1 MQGIIKQPSELPAL
15 PDLRNL
21 GSILR
26 ILLAVNGATLV
37 AALVRE
43 PRIAL
48 LPAEW
53 ASLTGYV
60 EPHLFAEL
68 AVLWLVQPWLARVP
82 FRTGVALITAV
93 TCALAFGANA
103 LAPRLAGEAPGSLL
117 RHLGFALVAQ
127 FLLIGYFRL
136 RARALSPAITEAR
149 LQALQAR
156 IRPHFL
162 FNSLTAVLSL
172 MRSEPRRAE
181 SALEDLAD
189 LFRVLMR
196 DNRDLTP
203 LADEVELCRQ
213 YLALEQLRLGD
224 RLEIDWNVKSMP
236 GDALVPPLVL
246 QPLLEN
252 AVYHGIE
259 PLTERGLLSIN
270 IFLSRD
276 EVHAILKN
284 PYVANGARHQ
294 VGNRMALENIRERLA
309 LHFDA
314 EASLE
319 SRITRDSYEVHIRMP
334 YRTQKSVP
342 AGNGAAAAARPE
354 RNHDRGTQKR
364 RQRRPDR
371 PLPVTPATRIEP
383 WLNHPS
389 AS

>member
-1 MQGIIKQPSELPAL
+1 MQGIIKQPPAVPGL

-26 ILLAVNGATLV
+26 ILLAVNGATLCL
-37 AALVRE
+37 AFARE
-43 PRIAL
+43 PRIAAL
-48 LPAEW
+48 AAEW
-53 ASLTGYV
+53 AALTGFV

-68 AVLWLVQPWLARVP
+68 ALLWLVQPLLARCDY
-82 FRTGVALITAV
+82 RAGVAIITV
-93 TCALAFGANA
+93 ITCGIAFGVNA
-103 LAPRLAGEAPGSLL
+103 LIPKFAGEAPVSVT
-117 RHLGFALVAQ
+117 RHLVFALTAQ
-127 FLLIGYFRL
+127 FALIAYFRL

-162 FNSLTAVLSL
+162 FNSITAVLSL

-181 SALEDLAD
+181 AALEDLAD

-196 DNRDLTP
+196 DNRELTS

-213 YLALEQLRLGD
+213 YLELEQLRLGD
-224 RLEIDWNVKSMP
+224 RLVVDWNVKSMP

-259 PLTERGLLSIN
+259 PSTAQGVVSIN

-276 EVHAILKN
+276 EVHALLRN
-284 PYVANGARHQ
+284 PFIANGVRHQ
-294 VGNRMALENIRERLA
+294 AGNKMALDNIRERLA

-319 SRITRDSYEVHIRMP
+319 SRVLRDVYEVHIRMP
-334 YRTQKSVP
+334 YRTTRP
-342 AGNGAAAAARPE
+342 ATAGNGHANGSRREPHLGNGA
-354 RNHDRGTQKR
+354 QKR
-364 RQRRPDR
+364 RELRANR
-371 PLPVTPATRIEP
+371 PLPGIPA
-383 WLNHPS
+383 LKVSNG
-389 AS
+389 

>member
-1 MQGIIKQPSELPAL
+1 MPQSIKQPSATDAL

-26 ILLAVNGATLV
+26 VLLAVNGATLV
-37 AALVRE
+37 VAFARE
-43 PRIAL
+43 PRIAMV
-48 LPAEW
+48 ASEW
-53 ASLTGYV
+53 ATLTGFV

-68 AVLWLVQPWLARVP
+68 AVLWLVQPWLARVE
-82 FRTGVALITAV
+82 FRIGVVAITAI
-93 TCALAFGANA
+93 TCAIA
-103 LAPRLAGEAPGSLL
+103 LGLQALTPRIAGEAPASLV
-117 RHLGFALVAQ
+117 RHLAFALIAQ
-127 FLLIGYFRL
+127 FALIGYFRL

-172 MRSEPRRAE
+172 VRTEPRRAE
-181 SALEDLAD
+181 AALEDHAD

-196 DNRDLTP
+196 DNRELTP

-213 YLALEQLRLGD
+213 YLELEQLRLGE
-224 RLEIDWNVKSMP
+224 RLVIDWNVKSMP
-236 GDALVPPLVL
+236 EDALVPPLVL

-259 PLTERGLLSIN
+259 PLTEQGVLSIN

-284 PYVANGARHQ
+284 PYIANGARHK
-294 VGNRMALENIRERLA
+294 VGNRMAIDNIRERLA

-319 SRITRDSYEVHIRMP
+319 SRI
-334 YRTQKSVP
+334 
-342 AGNGAAAAARPE
+342 
-354 RNHDRGTQKR
+354 
-364 RQRRPDR
+364 
-371 PLPVTPATRIEP
+371 
-383 WLNHPS
+383 
-389 AS
+389 

>member
-1 MQGIIKQPSELPAL
+1 MQGIIRQAPAVPAL

-21 GSILR
+21 GTILR
-26 ILLAVNGATLV
+26 ILLGVNGATLLV
-37 AALVRE
+37 ALARE
-43 PRIAL
+43 PRLTMFAT
-48 LPAEW
+48 EW
-53 ASLTGYV
+53 ATLTGFV

-68 AVLWLVQPWLARVP
+68 AILWLLQPWLAKWRPRVAIGAV
-82 FRTGVALITAV
+82 TIV
-93 TCALAFGANA
+93 TCAVTLAIATLMPA
-103 LAPRLAGEAPGSLL
+103 IAIEARAGLV
-117 RHLGFALVAQ
+117 RHLVFAIVAQ
-127 FLLIGYFRL
+127 FVLIGYFEL

-181 SALEDLAD
+181 AALEDLAD

-213 YLALEQLRLGD
+213 YLELEQLRLGE
-224 RLEIDWNVKSMP
+224 RLVIDWNVKSMP

-259 PLTERGLLSIN
+259 PSAAPGVLSIN

-276 EVHAILKN
+276 EVHAILRN
-284 PYVANGARHQ
+284 PYIANGARH
-294 VGNRMALENIRERLA
+294 VTGNKMALDNIRERLA

-319 SRITRDSYEVHIRMP
+319 SRVSRDVYEVHIRMP
-334 YRTQKSVP
+334 YRTTKT
-342 AGNGAAAAARPE
+342 AAAGSGSASAPRRE
-354 RNHDRGTQKR
+354 RNGDRGMAKR
-364 RQRRPDR
+364 REPHLAER
-371 PLPVTPATRIEP
+371 LPAVAQLRA
-383 WLNHPS
+383 NHV
-389 AS
+389 

>member
-1 MQGIIKQPSELPAL
+1 ML

-21 GSILR
+21 GTILR
-26 ILLAVNGATLV
+26 ILVAVNGATL
-37 AALVRE
+37 AIALARE
-43 PRIAL
+43 PR
-48 LPAEW
+48 LPLVVGEW
-53 ASLTGYV
+53 ARLTGFV

-68 AVLWLVQPWLARVP
+68 AVLWLLQPWLAGLRGPLAIAVV
-82 FRTGVALITAV
+82 TLV
-93 TCALAFGANA
+93 TCMIGIGADALT
-103 LAPRLAGEAPGSLL
+103 PRMAGEAPGALV
-117 RHLGFALVAQ
+117 RHLLFALAAQ

-162 FNSLTAVLSL
+162 FNSITAVLSL

-181 SALEDLAD
+181 AALEDLAD

-196 DNRDLTP
+196 DNRELAP

-213 YLALEQLRLGD
+213 NLDLEQLRLGD
-224 RLEIDWNVKSMP
+224 RLVIDWNVKSMP

-259 PLTERGLLSIN
+259 PLTTQGVLSIN

-294 VGNRMALENIRERLA
+294 VGNRMALDNIRERLA

-319 SRITRDSYEVHIRMP
+319 SRATRDTYEVHIRMP
-334 YRTQKSVP
+334 YRTQKP
-342 AGNGAAAAARPE
+342 ATAGEGSTASPRHDGRA
-354 RNHDRGTQKR
+354 DRGTQKR
-364 RQRRPDR
+364 RQSRGQR
-371 PLPVTPATRIEP
+371 PLPGTPATRIEP